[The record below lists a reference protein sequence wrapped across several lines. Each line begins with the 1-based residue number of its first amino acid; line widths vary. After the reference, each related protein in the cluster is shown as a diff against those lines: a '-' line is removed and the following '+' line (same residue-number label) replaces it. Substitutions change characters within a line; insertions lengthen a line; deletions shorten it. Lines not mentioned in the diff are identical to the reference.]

1 MSFLTITQA
10 ARAMGVS
17 RRHVERLIEDA
28 QASPKTAKW
37 KEKRE
42 FIDLSLATSKHKLIR
57 INPDA
62 IGNLV
67 ADPGPKD
74 RLLEEYSLE
83 EQFKIK
89 KQQAQQL
96 VYKRIKKKLWPKA
109 KVFCCAKCEN
119 RATEYHHEDYS
130 RWWYV
135 EPLCRSC
142 HVQRH
147 WDLRKEPVQL

>member
-37 KEKRE
+37 KERRE
-42 FIDLSLATSKHKLIR
+42 FIDLSRAGSKHQTIR

-62 IGNLV
+62 IGKLV
-67 ADPGPKD
+67 ADPGPKH
-74 RLLEEYSLE
+74 RLLEELNPKE
-83 EQFKIK
+83 
-89 KQQAQQL
+89 QAQRL
-96 VYKRIKKKLWPKA
+96 VSNRINKKLWPKA
-109 KVFCCAKCEN
+109 KVFSCAKCE
-119 RATEYHHEDYS
+119 AQADHYHHEDYS

-147 WDLRKEPVQL
+147 LDLRKEPAPL